1 MFKTSDAIGLTI
13 TGTPLFTKSV
23 LVIRAWSV
31 AALSEII
38 RALLE
43 RLLLLSQTLA
53 LNIVSDARM
62 QGLVWL
68 TTLSSPSRDRRGG
81 LNCGLAWICAA
92 TSAWIRP
99 HWQVPAL
106 MRARP

>member
-1 MFKTSDAIGLTI
+1 MFKTSDPIGLTI

-43 RLLLLSQTLA
+43 RLLLPSQTLA

-68 TTLSSPSRDRRGG
+68 TTLSSPSRDWRGG
-81 LNCGLAWICAA
+81 SIADWLDMPSNQRVD
-92 TSAWIRP
+92 TP
-99 HWQVPAL
+99 HCRVPTL
-106 MRARP
+106 MRAK